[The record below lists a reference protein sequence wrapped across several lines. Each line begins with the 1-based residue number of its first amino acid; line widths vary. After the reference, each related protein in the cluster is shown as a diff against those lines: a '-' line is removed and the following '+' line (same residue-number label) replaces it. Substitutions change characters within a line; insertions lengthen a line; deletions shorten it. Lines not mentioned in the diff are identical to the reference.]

1 MATDSFKL
9 TWRQVSTAPQ
19 KMSAQLGATV
29 VHGNIAYFSQGNSV
43 YSYTRDKW
51 TTLQQCTN
59 FYFGLAVVNN
69 KVTAIGGKSGLSAT
83 NSLLCLEDQG
93 TKWKALLPKMPKA
106 TIGPATVTTPTHLV
120 VAGGRTKPFYSGD
133 SNALLCI
140 QVLDIKTL
148 QWSLASSSP
157 KASQYPRLLL
167 CGEHIY
173 LSNYNTIFSCSMEEL
188 IKSCKP
194 TSTDSSD
201 GGSVW
206 TKLTDIPVP
215 YHTSLTTLRGRV
227 LAIGG
232 SDKTWRDKLGPTG
245 AIYLYSENSNSW
257 SVIGEMPTPRCLA
270 QVAVLPSNELITVGG
285 MDGSGRDCNIT
296 NIASTE

>member
-1 MATDSFKL
+1 MAKDSFKL
-9 TWRQVSTAPQ
+9 TWRQGSTAPQ
-19 KMSAQLGATV
+19 NTSALWGAAV
-29 VHGNIAYFSQGNSV
+29 VHGNTAYFSQGNSV
-43 YSYTRDKW
+43 YSYTLARDKW
-51 TTLQQCTN
+51 TTIQPCTN
-59 FYFGLAVVNN
+59 SYFGLAVVNN
-69 KVTAIGGKSGLSAT
+69 KVTAIGGESGLRAT

-93 TKWKALLPKMPKA
+93 TKWKELLPEMPKA
-106 TIGPATVTTPTHLV
+106 TIGPATVATPTHLV
-120 VAGGRTKPFYSGD
+120 VAGGRIKYLYSKD

-157 KASQYPRLLL
+157 KASEHPCLLL

-173 LSNYNTIFSCSMEEL
+173 LSNHNMIFSCFMEEL
-188 IKSCKP
+188 VKSCKP
-194 TSTDSSD
+194 ASTDSSD

-206 TKLTDIPVP
+206 TKLADIPVP

-232 SDKTWRDKLGPTG
+232 SDQMWDGTPTG

-257 SVIGEMPTPRCLA
+257 SVIGEMPTPRYFA
-270 QVAVLPSNELITVGG
+270 KVAVLPSNKLITVGG
-285 MDGSGRDCNIT
+285 VDGGGNSCNIT